1 MRKSMA
7 ILFMIL
13 STFVF
18 SSFTGVKPD
27 NFFLNTCFTVSAI
40 VFSVGLSLIVTFNL
54 TGVKNRDYIK
64 KIRDNIHNM
73 RNKFISY
80 FFMVVIIYLLGNYM
94 NINDIKIISI
104 SGFDIMFNLSTFF
117 CMMIILSVAYFIVN
131 FLEIQK
137 FNEDI
142 FDRVNNELS
151 ENENKKIF
159 KGNHL
164 ST

>member
-18 SSFTGVKPD
+18 SSFTDVKPD
-27 NFFLNTCFTVSAI
+27 NLFLNTCFTVSAI

-54 TGVKNRDYIK
+54 TGIKNQNYIE
-64 KIRDNIHNM
+64 KIRNNIHNM

-104 SGFDIMFNLSTFF
+104 SGFDIMFDLSTFF

-137 FNEDI
+137 LNEDI
-142 FDRVNNELS
+142 FDMVNKELS
-151 ENENKKIF
+151 ENGNK
-159 KGNHL
+159 
-164 ST
+164 

>member
-1 MRKSMA
+1 MRKSIA

-18 SSFTGVKPD
+18 SSFTDVKPD
-27 NFFLNTCFTVSAI
+27 NLFLNTCFTVSSI
-40 VFSVGLSLIVTFNL
+40 VFSVGLILIVTFNL
-54 TGVKNRDYIK
+54 TGIKNRYYIE
-64 KIRDNIHNM
+64 KIRDVIHNM

-80 FFMVVIIYLLGNYM
+80 FFMVVIIYLLGNYI
-94 NINDIKIISI
+94 NINNIKIISI
-104 SGFDIMFNLSTFF
+104 SGFDIMFDLSTFF

-137 FNEDI
+137 LNEDI
-142 FDRVNNELS
+142 FDRVNRELS
-151 ENENKKIF
+151 KMETNNMF

-164 ST
+164 

>member
-1 MRKSMA
+1 MRKLMA

-18 SSFTGVKPD
+18 SSFTDVKPD
-27 NFFLNTCFTVSAI
+27 NLFLNMCFTVSSI

-54 TGVKNRDYIK
+54 KNRYYIE
-64 KIRDNIHNM
+64 KIRDAIHNM

-80 FFMVVIIYLLGNYM
+80 FSMVVIIYLFGNYM

-104 SGFDIMFNLSTFF
+104 SGFDIMFDLSTFF

-137 FNEDI
+137 LNEDI
-142 FDRVNNELS
+142 FDRVNRELS
-151 ENENKKIF
+151 ENENK
-159 KGNHL
+159 
-164 ST
+164 